1 MKKVKFLNWLL
12 VLFVV
17 FTSFNL
23 ASCSDDDNYVG
34 DGEGNELPGDN
45 PNPAGDDFYAYVN
58 GAWHKTLE
66 ETGETQ
72 GYVYDIAQVLADKTA
87 ECADNMPELPFV
99 LEAFEKYSAEEN
111 EARLD
116 EIISDIIDDIETEE
130 DAYLAIGECVKMGL
144 IDDYIRLYMT
154 PRGSEVGFTLVP
166 KSQADEM
173 DMNDVE
179 EEEDDD
185 EMSPEDEVVEI
196 IIEGMGLSA
205 DNYVDTGA
213 IDEFI
218 AGLMDSSVDEMK
230 EFLQETIAD
239 GLLPYCENKASAAS
253 YFDEEI
259 PNLLPYSLSRA
270 FCEMYVTPE
279 MKAQFQ
285 AYLEELTD
293 AFAKRVENNTWLS
306 TATKQQALTKLDNMQ
321 FCLGGADEWNDDFV
335 ADVKG
340 ELLLD
345 DIVEMKSNRSR
356 IIEATLGKSVRDESI
371 TLLLFAPGGMPLN
384 VNNSVYDVE
393 NNTVTIFPVY
403 MMEPEYSITMDPG
416 KMYALFYVFGHEITH
431 GFDIEGAQYDSW
443 GNEAD
448 WWTAEDRAKF
458 EALNAQFSEQ
468 IGTHEVA
475 PGIYAPA
482 ENTITEDVA
491 DLGGLNIAFDALNAY
506 LAKEGITGEEMKNQ
520 QRLFFEH
527 YATRYRVKYTDEA
540 FQSALNDIHSVA
552 TVRVNALLQH
562 MDAWYDLYNVKEG
575 DALYLPADKR
585 ITIW

>member
-34 DGEGNELPGDN
+34 GGDGDELPDGN

-196 IIEGMGLSA
+196 IIEGMGASQQTAGGGIDLRIGLA
-205 DNYVDTGA
+205 VGEHIACGQYVKIGEDPCLGEVIHGGLLAGGGGQGNGVA
-213 IDEFI
+213 I
-218 AGLMDSSVDEMK
+218 
-230 EFLQETIAD
+230 FLQE
-239 GLLPYCENKASAAS
+239 
-253 YFDEEI
+253 F
-259 PNLLPYSLSRA
+259 
-270 FCEMYVTPE
+270 
-279 MKAQFQ
+279 
-285 AYLEELTD
+285 
-293 AFAKRVENNTWLS
+293 
-306 TATKQQALTKLDNMQ
+306 
-321 FCLGGADEWNDDFV
+321 
-335 ADVKG
+335 
-340 ELLLD
+340 
-345 DIVEMKSNRSR
+345 
-356 IIEATLGKSVRDESI
+356 
-371 TLLLFAPGGMPLN
+371 
-384 VNNSVYDVE
+384 
-393 NNTVTIFPVY
+393 
-403 MMEPEYSITMDPG
+403 
-416 KMYALFYVFGHEITH
+416 
-431 GFDIEGAQYDSW
+431 
-443 GNEAD
+443 
-448 WWTAEDRAKF
+448 
-458 EALNAQFSEQ
+458 
-468 IGTHEVA
+468 
-475 PGIYAPA
+475 
-482 ENTITEDVA
+482 
-491 DLGGLNIAFDALNAY
+491 
-506 LAKEGITGEEMKNQ
+506 
-520 QRLFFEH
+520 
-527 YATRYRVKYTDEA
+527 
-540 FQSALNDIHSVA
+540 
-552 TVRVNALLQH
+552 
-562 MDAWYDLYNVKEG
+562 
-575 DALYLPADKR
+575 
-585 ITIW
+585 